1 MLQKY
6 LVYIILWFLSQLLI
20 EINCQETPYVLKKRN
35 EHTATLIDNKLYI
48 LGGSSINEVGKDFFY
63 IDFSVSFN
71 IQNLILTDLS
81 NINIIPSH
89 FGAGSARGGA
99 NNDTLFICGGVGNI
113 SADKVEL
120 VYTFNTQS
128 SSWTT
133 PVTTGVIPIL
143 FDASIGII
151 DYNGKM
157 YFWDGIG
164 DIIAILDTKNL
175 IWETRS
181 SIGAPNIGLKS
192 TATLLPDNKII
203 YMDSSS
209 SSLIQVYI
217 YDTVNDTWSTK
228 ITSGIV
234 PPKRL
239 GASAVLG
246 LDGQRVIIYGGSITE
261 SVDSLY
267 ELNLINSEW
276 RIPKT
281 SGQTPASREYHR
293 ANVIG
298 NYMVITFG
306 MFYQPPENDI
316 LLLDISNVNEYI
328 WTNEFNPF
336 PSSIVN
342 TSASVPSDSPSQS
355 VTSHNSNI
363 VGIIIG
369 SLVAGAL
376 LSFVGSY
383 LYRWNKNRN
392 NKNESNLNNNQATNN
407 NQAERIN
414 YYPGQEIIQ
423 PRSSSS
429 NY

>member
-203 YMDSSS
+203 YMGK
-209 SSLIQVYI
+209 Q
-217 YDTVNDTWSTK
+217 
-228 ITSGIV
+228 IV
-234 PPKRL
+234 
-239 GASAVLG
+239 
-246 LDGQRVIIYGGSITE
+246 
-261 SVDSLY
+261 
-267 ELNLINSEW
+267 
-276 RIPKT
+276 
-281 SGQTPASREYHR
+281 
-293 ANVIG
+293 
-298 NYMVITFG
+298 
-306 MFYQPPENDI
+306 
-316 LLLDISNVNEYI
+316 
-328 WTNEFNPF
+328 
-336 PSSIVN
+336 
-342 TSASVPSDSPSQS
+342 VP
-355 VTSHNSNI
+355 V
-363 VGIIIG
+363 V
-369 SLVAGAL
+369 
-376 LSFVGSY
+376 
-383 LYRWNKNRN
+383 
-392 NKNESNLNNNQATNN
+392 
-407 NQAERIN
+407 
-414 YYPGQEIIQ
+414 
-423 PRSSSS
+423 
-429 NY
+429 

>member
-1 MLQKY
+1 
-6 LVYIILWFLSQLLI
+6 
-20 EINCQETPYVLKKRN
+20 
-35 EHTATLIDNKLYI
+35 
-48 LGGSSINEVGKDFFY
+48 
-63 IDFSVSFN
+63 
-71 IQNLILTDLS
+71 
-81 NINIIPSH
+81 
-89 FGAGSARGGA
+89 
-99 NNDTLFICGGVGNI
+99 
-113 SADKVEL
+113 
-120 VYTFNTQS
+120 
-128 SSWTT
+128 
-133 PVTTGVIPIL
+133 
-143 FDASIGII
+143 
-151 DYNGKM
+151 
-157 YFWDGIG
+157 
-164 DIIAILDTKNL
+164 
-175 IWETRS
+175 
-181 SIGAPNIGLKS
+181 
-192 TATLLPDNKII
+192 
-203 YMDSSS
+203 MDSSS

-234 PPKRL
+234 PPKRI

-267 ELNLINSEW
+267 ELNLINFEW

-306 MFYQPPENDI
+306 MFYQPPKNDI
-316 LLLDISNVNEYI
+316 LLLDIR
-328 WTNEFNPF
+328 
-336 PSSIVN
+336 
-342 TSASVPSDSPSQS
+342 
-355 VTSHNSNI
+355 
-363 VGIIIG
+363 